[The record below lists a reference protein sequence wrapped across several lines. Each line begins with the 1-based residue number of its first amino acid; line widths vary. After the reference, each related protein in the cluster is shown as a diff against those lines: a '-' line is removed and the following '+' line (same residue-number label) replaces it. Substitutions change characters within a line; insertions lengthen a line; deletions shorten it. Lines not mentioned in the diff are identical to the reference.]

1 MSQMLSICRYEEAH
15 RLYLQALSNWRE
27 SLGHCHPHFAVLL
40 GQLAFCCSQLKKLDD
55 AESYYR

>member
-1 MSQMLSICRYEEAH
+1 M
-15 RLYLQALSNWRE
+15 YLQALSNWRE

-40 GQLAFCCSQLKKLDD
+40 GQLAFCCSQLKKLDE